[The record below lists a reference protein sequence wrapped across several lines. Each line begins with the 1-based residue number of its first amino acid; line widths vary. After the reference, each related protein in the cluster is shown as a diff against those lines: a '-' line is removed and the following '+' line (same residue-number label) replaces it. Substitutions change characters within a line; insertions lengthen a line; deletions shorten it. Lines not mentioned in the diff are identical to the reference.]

1 MSALDFES
9 ILGPGGSIS
18 RRIAQYEHRLEQL
31 QMAHAVTQA
40 LESKKHLIVE
50 AGTGVG
56 KSFGYLVPAI
66 LYATS
71 DEGQLEEEATRA
83 DNASQDEE
91 DASIRRVVISTHT
104 ISLQEQLIGKDL
116 PLLNAVIPREFS
128 SVLVKGRG
136 NYLSRRRLQVAQSRL
151 INLLSDDRDFDQFEE
166 IRRWVDNTTDGSL
179 SSLGFRP
186 SSVLWDE
193 ISSDSGNCM
202 GRKCG
207 TYDKCFYYAAR
218 RRIANARILVVNHA
232 LFFSDLAVRAL
243 GGSFLPNYQAV
254 IFDECHTMESV
265 AGEHLGL
272 SISNSQIDYTLRKL
286 YNPRNDKGV
295 LVSLNLRQV
304 MQMSYRCMESLD
316 DFSND
321 VLEWTEA
328 HAPANGRIREP
339 MPIKTSLVDR
349 LKELVEHLER
359 YGKDLKDANAKLDM
373 MSAANRL
380 NAIANGLETWLLQ
393 KETAAVYWYEKRESR
408 GVGRNFA
415 RLTLRSSP
423 LDVGVYL
430 REHLFQKVSSVIMTS
445 ATLATKQT
453 NPKEPTISGV
463 TQATESNSQS
473 KVPHLPSKND
483 TAFHF
488 FQRRV
493 GALGLPSLQ
502 VGSPF
507 DYPRLAELHLLT
519 DLPDP
524 SIAKGDYERAILPAL
539 QHYIER
545 FDGHAFLLFTSY
557 DSLRK
562 CSQGL
567 GPWLNA
573 KGLAT
578 YSQADG
584 MPRTE
589 LLQAFKQ
596 QPRGVLFGA
605 ESFWQG
611 VDVPGDALQLV
622 VITKLPFSVPDHP
635 LLEARLEAIRM
646 AGGNPFRDFQLP
658 EAVIKFRQGFGRL
671 IRTATDRGVVLV
683 TDPRMT
689 TKPYGQTFMESL
701 PECPKKIISA
711 KRFNSRDGKGHV

>member
-1 MSALDFES
+1 MNALDFES

-18 RRIAQYEHRLEQL
+18 RRIANYEHRREQL
-31 QMAHAVTQA
+31 QMAQAVTQA
-40 LESKKHLIVE
+40 LDAKKHLIVE

-66 LYATS
+66 LYATA
-71 DEGQLEEEATRA
+71 DEGRLDDQENPSDQSAKSS
-83 DNASQDEE
+83 DNDE
-91 DASIRRVVISTHT
+91 DDKIRRVVISTHT

-128 SVLVKGRG
+128 SVLVKGRS
-136 NYLSRRRLQVAQSRL
+136 NYLSRRRLQVASSRL
-151 INLLSDDRDFDQFEE
+151 TSLLSEDRDYDQFEE
-166 IRRWVDNTTDGSL
+166 IKRWVDNTSDGSL

-186 SSVLWDE
+186 SGVLWDE
-193 ISSDSGNCM
+193 ISSDSGNCL

-232 LFFSDLAVRAL
+232 LFFSDLAVRAQ

-304 MQMSYRCMESLD
+304 MQLSYRCMEALD

-321 VLEWTEA
+321 VLTWTESN
-328 HAPANGRIREP
+328 APPNGRILEP
-339 MPIKTSLVDR
+339 IPVKTTLVDR
-349 LKELVEHLER
+349 LRELVVELER

-373 MSAANRL
+373 ISAANRL
-380 NAIANGLETWLLQ
+380 NALAVGLDTWLLQ
-393 KETAAVYWYEKRESR
+393 KETSAVYWYEKRESR
-408 GVGRNFA
+408 GVGRVFA

-430 REHLFQKVSSVIMTS
+430 REHLFQKVPSVIMTS
-445 ATLATKQT
+445 ATLATKQSNT
-453 NPKEPTISGV
+453 QVTDPTLAPISDENKGS
-463 TQATESNSQS
+463 TGIKKPNKDDA
-473 KVPHLPSKND
+473 
-483 TAFHF
+483 AFHF

-524 SIAKGDYERAILPAL
+524 SIAKNDYERAILPAL
-539 QHYIER
+539 KHYLDR

-567 GPWLNA
+567 GPWLNS

-589 LLQAFKQ
+589 LLQAFKE

-635 LLEARLEAIRM
+635 LLEARLEAIRS

-671 IRTATDRGVVLV
+671 IRTATDRGIILV

-689 TKPYGQTFMESL
+689 TKPYGKTFLESL
-701 PECPKKIISA
+701 PDCPKRVISA
-711 KRFNSRDGKGHV
+711 QRFNNTNP